1 MWRDNPSTIPTQ
13 GWVNSRPERAKFFII
28 CFSLL
33 GVHGVL
39 ENVINV
45 ILRGRSPFSSA
56 SAHCPCTR
64 NNIGVWGWFLPRD
77 AMRN

>member
-13 GWVNSRPERAKFFII
+13 GLVNSRPERAKFFII

-33 GVHGVL
+33 GVPGVL

-56 SAHCPCTR
+56 SAHAPG
-64 NNIGVWGWFLPRD
+64 IILEFGGWFLPRD